1 MPVNLGSIVSQ
12 YRRLVGGRSIGY
24 RQARGLCSSIGRN
37 VYGAGEAVGVQG
49 LILRGIALATGYSLG
64 IILPGRGDSAQV
76 FEEKLMKDVRATEEL
91 FDQIDSRA
99 GSVSDRKF

>member
-37 VYGAGEAVGVQG
+37 GEAVGVQG

>member
-49 LILRGIALATGYSLG
+49 LILRGI
-64 IILPGRGDSAQV
+64 ILPGRGDSAQV

>member
-12 YRRLVGGRSIGY
+12 CRRLFGGKSIGY
-24 RQARGLCSSIGRN
+24 RQARGFCSSLGSN
-37 VYGAGEAVGVQG
+37 AGEAVGASGV
-49 LILRGIALATGYSLG
+49 ILRGIALATGYGLG
-64 IILPGRGDSAQV
+64 VILPGRGDSAQV

>member
-37 VYGAGEAVGVQG
+37 GEAVGVQG
-49 LILRGIALATGYSLG
+49 LILRG